1 MRRLKYNSDYMSRQ
15 MDKELEALEDR
26 LKAIYA
32 NASYDVNAE
41 FAKFAKTFEAKDA
54 EMAKMVAEG
63 SMTEAE
69 YSLWRQRQIL
79 QTDLYKASVDKMTV
93 TMLNADITAM
103 ATINGDLPMVV
114 AQSYN
119 FVQSL
124 GWKKADDAGL
134 SVGTFQ
140 IYNADSVQTIIR
152 DNPDLLKSVD
162 IPVDKKWNKE
172 KINNEIVSSIMKG
185 DPIPKV
191 AENLQKVAK
200 MDENSAIR
208 NARTAMT
215 SAENLGRSE
224 SADRLKSQGI
234 PVNEVWNATYDSR
247 TRDTHL
253 MLDGTMRDENGY
265 FGADFLTT
273 PLRYPADPLGDP
285 EEVYNCRCR
294 MSVVLEGI
302 DHSQDGDLYEEFMK
316 SQHPDDWEKMQ
327 ENKGYQAKQEVIQGA
342 LERKE
347 ILLQNMG
354 DVNPRESEQNPSDY
368 VAEKNADVPSG
379 LEARAEEIGEMTY
392 SEIFDAF
399 VDNPD
404 SYVYSERYQQD
415 TEQIRELRNENDR
428 LKEEKQKLE
437 EEFSKETREKPKSE
451 WTEDERLYYEIIGEK
466 PLEYTDRGY
475 EVEKEIREIS
485 KEVREN
491 DSKISDLRDDLDL
504 QSKTA
509 YWQESS
515 EWLASGNQYD
525 YEKGDVNKEYEGIST
540 TMSIKEF
547 DQDLAEGIG
556 FIAEMSP
563 DEYLDRIAFEIFN
576 TSRESAIVCD
586 YSNVQKYAKMIS
598 EGVKFDMGYLDYDKG
613 GQEGRH
619 RAMACKLLG
628 IEKIPVYI
636 RGRSI

>member
-1 MRRLKYNSDYMSRQ
+1 MRRLNYNSDYMSRQ

-63 SMTEAE
+63 GMTEAE

-124 GWKKADDAGL
+124 GWKQADDAGL

-185 DPIPKV
+185 DSIQQV

-265 FGADFLTT
+265 FGADFLAT

-316 SQHPDDWEKMQ
+316 SQHPEDWEKMQ
-327 ENKGYQAKQEVIQGA
+327 ENKGYQAKQEVIQEA
-342 LERKE
+342 QARKE
-347 ILLQNMG
+347 SLLEAKAEAQAKEEAEQKEKSSLTSSDKWSILPSIETTPQEEIKMADVG
-354 DVNPRESEQNPSDY
+354 DVKKFKQFNKAEQAEIAQIYYDGYWNIVLKNHDRVISE
-368 VAEKNADVPSG
+368 EH
-379 LEARAEEIGEMTY
+379 
-392 SEIFDAF
+392 
-399 VDNPD
+399 
-404 SYVYSERYQQD
+404 
-415 TEQIRELRNENDR
+415 
-428 LKEEKQKLE
+428 
-437 EEFSKETREKPKSE
+437 
-451 WTEDERLYYEIIGEK
+451 W
-466 PLEYTDRGY
+466 
-475 EVEKEIREIS
+475 
-485 KEVREN
+485 
-491 DSKISDLRDDLDL
+491 
-504 QSKTA
+504 
-509 YWQESS
+509 
-515 EWLASGNQYD
+515 
-525 YEKGDVNKEYEGIST
+525 GDVKWELKQ
-540 TMSIKEF
+540 M
-547 DQDLAEGIG
+547 
-556 FIAEMSP
+556 
-563 DEYLDRIAFEIFN
+563 
-576 TSRESAIVCD
+576 
-586 YSNVQKYAKMIS
+586 
-598 EGVKFDMGYLDYDKG
+598 VKRNDFTI
-613 GQEGRH
+613 QW
-619 RAMACKLLG
+619 
-628 IEKIPVYI
+628 
-636 RGRSI
+636 

>member
-54 EMAKMVAEG
+54 EMAKMVEAG

-103 ATINGDLPMVV
+103 ATINGDLPMVL

-124 GWKKADDAGL
+124 GWKQADDAGL

-140 IYNADSVQTIIR
+140 IYNADSVQTIIK

-162 IPVDKKWNKE
+162 VPVDKKWNKE

-234 PVNEVWNATYDSR
+234 PVNEVWSATYDSR

-347 ILLQNMG
+347 SLLEAKAEAQANT
-354 DVNPRESEQNPSDY
+354 DKSTKEFTEIPQKPERPNKDDFADY
-368 VAEKNADVPSG
+368 DKY
-379 LEARAEEIGEMTY
+379 LEARDKYREE
-392 SEIFDAF
+392 
-399 VDNPD
+399 
-404 SYVYSERYQQD
+404 
-415 TEQIRELRNENDR
+415 REEW
-428 LKEEKQKLE
+428 EKQRDEHIQNMKDKTEPMTRQELTEWADKRGIEILE
-437 EEFSKETREKPKSE
+437 NTDFKNLGSIDDVDP
-451 WTEDERLYYEIIGEK
+451 RLLRIM
-466 PLEYTDRGY
+466 TDRCDELLNEFPQVLDYRQKFMEDNGMEGTFKFTIGY
-475 EVEKEIREIS
+475 S
-485 KEVREN
+485 KDNSV
-491 DSKISDLRDDLDL
+491 
-504 QSKTA
+504 
-509 YWQESS
+509 
-515 EWLASGNQYD
+515 LADG
-525 YEKGDVNKEYEGIST
+525 
-540 TMSIKEF
+540 
-547 DQDLAEGIG
+547 GIG
-556 FIAEMSP
+556 FMFGADAKDFDYYASQQYDSIAGG
-563 DEYLDRIAFEIFN
+563 YLVNGTGDLR
-576 TSRESAIVCD
+576 AIVD
-586 YSNVQKYAKMIS
+586 HEFGHNVQATIATFNGKSESEIGWEFVEKTKGLEGKSEYSLTNENEMFAEAFASWYGGNDTELAHQMEEFLKEYGMI
-598 EGVKFDMGYLDYDKG
+598 
-613 GQEGRH
+613 
-619 RAMACKLLG
+619 
-628 IEKIPVYI
+628 
-636 RGRSI
+636 

>member
-63 SMTEAE
+63 SITDAE

-103 ATINGDLPMVV
+103 ATINGDLPMVL

-124 GWKKADDAGL
+124 GWKQADDAGL

-162 IPVDKKWNKE
+162 VPVDKKWNKE

-234 PVNEVWNATYDSR
+234 PVNEMWNATYDNR

-347 ILLQNMG
+347 SL
-354 DVNPRESEQNPSDY
+354 
-368 VAEKNADVPSG
+368 
-379 LEARAEEIGEMTY
+379 LEAKAE
-392 SEIFDAF
+392 A
-399 VDNPD
+399 
-404 SYVYSERYQQD
+404 QQ
-415 TEQIRELRNENDR
+415 
-428 LKEEKQKLE
+428 KEEKVEPSYPVATNREEATEILEGMFANIPRGVNYLDEDVYIANANKLSE
-437 EEFSKETREKPKSE
+437 LDAKFDVMKTGDSRMSLLLGHTEGTGVTTKGWAEVQTSLGKVGSSSLIINMDIYTKNTEYWENRTSNAIEKNWWMPVSPENQSVMVITHEYGHIIENSITNTVDFAKESIKVWESDKSE
-451 WTEDERLYYEIIGEK
+451 DKAETIAWYTEQ
-466 PLEYTDRGY
+466 LEQKRD
-475 EVEKEIREIS
+475 EIREEIIS
-485 KEVREN
+485 IAMEN
-491 DSKISDLRDDLDL
+491 NPNFDLD
-504 QSKTA
+504 SNISNYGK
-509 YWQESS
+509 SS
-515 EWLASGNQYD
+515 SGEFFAECFMNSQLGEPNELGDAMNIWL
-525 YEKGDVNKEYEGIST
+525 ERKG
-540 TMSIKEF
+540 
-547 DQDLAEGIG
+547 
-556 FIAEMSP
+556 
-563 DEYLDRIAFEIFN
+563 
-576 TSRESAIVCD
+576 
-586 YSNVQKYAKMIS
+586 
-598 EGVKFDMGYLDYDKG
+598 
-613 GQEGRH
+613 
-619 RAMACKLLG
+619 LL
-628 IEKIPVYI
+628 
-636 RGRSI
+636 

>member
-63 SMTEAE
+63 SITEAE

-103 ATINGDLPMVV
+103 ATINGDLPMVL

-124 GWKKADDAGL
+124 GWKQADDAGL

-140 IYNADSVQTIIR
+140 IYNADSVQTIIK

-234 PVNEVWNATYDSR
+234 PVNEMWNATYDNR

-347 ILLQNMG
+347 SLLEVKAEAQAKAEAEQKPEEKATETEANDIHQKIEDSPFTPASTIAEAEAYAESTYIDSGMMHITNAG
-354 DVNPRESEQNPSDY
+354 KDVSFKGIDVDVANAINQRLTTIYDNFNISPLSSLETYGKKDKKVFARDGEAMMFTTPFGNIGINSIYLKDIETAMAKAEEGRSAFDYVIANIDSLSGKQKEFAEQCEKAGRQVVDDSIEGFITHEIGHNVSFHDLNSELTEIGKNTDWESYASGISGYANASFNEY
-368 VAEKNADVPSG
+368 VAES
-379 LEARAEEIGEMTY
+379 
-392 SEIFDAF
+392 F
-399 VDNPD
+399 
-404 SYVYSERYQQD
+404 
-415 TEQIRELRNENDR
+415 
-428 LKEEKQKLE
+428 
-437 EEFSKETREKPKSE
+437 
-451 WTEDERLYYEIIGEK
+451 
-466 PLEYTDRGY
+466 
-475 EVEKEIREIS
+475 
-485 KEVREN
+485 
-491 DSKISDLRDDLDL
+491 
-504 QSKTA
+504 TA
-509 YWQESS
+509 YYNGETDILQPEIVEAFDS
-515 EWLASGNQYD
+515 L
-525 YEKGDVNKEYEGIST
+525 KKNKEG
-540 TMSIKEF
+540 
-547 DQDLAEGIG
+547 
-556 FIAEMSP
+556 
-563 DEYLDRIAFEIFN
+563 
-576 TSRESAIVCD
+576 
-586 YSNVQKYAKMIS
+586 
-598 EGVKFDMGYLDYDKG
+598 
-613 GQEGRH
+613 
-619 RAMACKLLG
+619 
-628 IEKIPVYI
+628 
-636 RGRSI
+636 

>member
-63 SMTEAE
+63 SMTDAE

-124 GWKKADDAGL
+124 GWKQADDAGL

-140 IYNADSVQTIIR
+140 IYNADSVQTIIK

-162 IPVDKKWNKE
+162 VPVDKKWNKE

-234 PVNEVWNATYDSR
+234 PVNEMWNATYDSR

-327 ENKGYQAKQEVIQGA
+327 ENKGYKAKQEVIQEA
-342 LERKE
+342 QARKASLLEAKAEAQANTDKPMKE
-347 ILLQNMG
+347 FTEIPAKPERPNKA
-354 DVNPRESEQNPSDY
+354 DFDDY
-368 VAEKNADVPSG
+368 DKY
-379 LEARAEEIGEMTY
+379 LEARDKYREERDEW
-392 SEIFDAF
+392 
-399 VDNPD
+399 
-404 SYVYSERYQQD
+404 
-415 TEQIRELRNENDR
+415 
-428 LKEEKQKLE
+428 EKQRDEHIQNMKDKTEPMTRQELTEWADKRGIEILE
-437 EEFSKETREKPKSE
+437 NTDFKNLGSI
-451 WTEDERLYYEIIGEK
+451 DEVDPRL
-466 PLEYTDRGY
+466 LRVMTDRCDELLNEFPQVLDYRQKFMEDNGMEGTFKFTIGY
-475 EVEKEIREIS
+475 S
-485 KEVREN
+485 KDNSV
-491 DSKISDLRDDLDL
+491 
-504 QSKTA
+504 
-509 YWQESS
+509 
-515 EWLASGNQYD
+515 LADG
-525 YEKGDVNKEYEGIST
+525 
-540 TMSIKEF
+540 
-547 DQDLAEGIG
+547 GIG
-556 FIAEMSP
+556 FMFGGDAKDFDYYASLQYDSIAQG
-563 DEYLDRIAFEIFN
+563 YLVNGTGDLR
-576 TSRESAIVCD
+576 AIVD
-586 YSNVQKYAKMIS
+586 HEFGHNVQATIATFNGKS
-598 EGVKFDMGYLDYDKG
+598 ETDIGWEFVEKTK
-613 GQEGRH
+613 
-619 RAMACKLLG
+619 G
-628 IEKIPVYI
+628 IEGKSEYSLTNENELFAEAFASWYGGNDTELAHQMEEFLKEYGMI
-636 RGRSI
+636 

>member
-63 SMTEAE
+63 SMTDAE

-124 GWKKADDAGL
+124 GWKQADDAGL

-162 IPVDKKWNKE
+162 VPVDKKWNKE

-234 PVNEVWNATYDSR
+234 PVNEVWNATYDNR

-347 ILLQNMG
+347 SL
-354 DVNPRESEQNPSDY
+354 
-368 VAEKNADVPSG
+368 
-379 LEARAEEIGEMTY
+379 LEAKAE
-392 SEIFDAF
+392 A
-399 VDNPD
+399 
-404 SYVYSERYQQD
+404 QQ
-415 TEQIRELRNENDR
+415 
-428 LKEEKQKLE
+428 KEEKVEPSYPVATNREEATEILEGMFANIPRGVNYLDEDVYIANANKLSE
-437 EEFSKETREKPKSE
+437 LDAKFDVMKTGDSRMSLLLGHTEGTGVTTKGWAEVQTSLGKVGSSSLIINMDIYTKNTEYWENRTSNAIEKNWWMPVSPENQSVMVITHEYGHIIENSITNTVDFAKESIKVWESDKSE
-451 WTEDERLYYEIIGEK
+451 DKAETIAWYTEQ
-466 PLEYTDRGY
+466 LEQKRD
-475 EVEKEIREIS
+475 EIREEIIS
-485 KEVREN
+485 IAMEN
-491 DSKISDLRDDLDL
+491 NPNFDLD
-504 QSKTA
+504 SNISNYGK
-509 YWQESS
+509 SS
-515 EWLASGNQYD
+515 SGEFFAECFMNSQLGEPNELGDAMNIWL
-525 YEKGDVNKEYEGIST
+525 ERKG
-540 TMSIKEF
+540 
-547 DQDLAEGIG
+547 
-556 FIAEMSP
+556 
-563 DEYLDRIAFEIFN
+563 
-576 TSRESAIVCD
+576 
-586 YSNVQKYAKMIS
+586 
-598 EGVKFDMGYLDYDKG
+598 
-613 GQEGRH
+613 
-619 RAMACKLLG
+619 LL
-628 IEKIPVYI
+628 
-636 RGRSI
+636 

>member
-63 SMTEAE
+63 SMTDAE

-103 ATINGDLPMVV
+103 ATINGDLPMVL

-124 GWKKADDAGL
+124 GWKQADDAGL

-140 IYNADSVQTIIR
+140 IYNADSVQTIIK

-162 IPVDKKWNKE
+162 VPVDKKWNKE

-234 PVNEVWNATYDSR
+234 PVNEMWNATYDSR

-342 LERKE
+342 LARKE
-347 ILLQNMG
+347 SL
-354 DVNPRESEQNPSDY
+354 
-368 VAEKNADVPSG
+368 
-379 LEARAEEIGEMTY
+379 LEAKAE
-392 SEIFDAF
+392 A
-399 VDNPD
+399 
-404 SYVYSERYQQD
+404 QQ
-415 TEQIRELRNENDR
+415 
-428 LKEEKQKLE
+428 KEEKESKQIPIMPESVRNAYDTFESKYVDAKVEHGMLFSKDGELLSESKSKRQESVSIASESMYQNLGEGSYEIHNHTAEELFSWKDISNYEKYGINGTITIPSGYEYTLYNTNAPRWDWDDLQKMDYEWLSSAWAKAEEEISDQWLLERRDLIGELQASGLARDEVRTQLRIWEENNSRLGRKEEWLE
-437 EEFSKETREKPKSE
+437 ENAEK
-451 WTEDERLYYEIIGEK
+451 Y
-466 PLEYTDRGY
+466 
-475 EVEKEIREIS
+475 
-485 KEVREN
+485 
-491 DSKISDLRDDLDL
+491 
-504 QSKTA
+504 
-509 YWQESS
+509 
-515 EWLASGNQYD
+515 
-525 YEKGDVNKEYEGIST
+525 
-540 TMSIKEF
+540 
-547 DQDLAEGIG
+547 G
-556 FIAEMSP
+556 FI
-563 DEYLDRIAFEIFN
+563 FEKKK
-576 TSRESAIVCD
+576 IV
-586 YSNVQKYAKMIS
+586 
-598 EGVKFDMGYLDYDKG
+598 
-613 GQEGRH
+613 
-619 RAMACKLLG
+619 
-628 IEKIPVYI
+628 
-636 RGRSI
+636 

>member
-124 GWKKADDAGL
+124 GWKQADDAGL

-162 IPVDKKWNKE
+162 VPVDKKWNKE

-327 ENKGYQAKQEVIQGA
+327 ENKGYQAKQEVIQEA
-342 LERKE
+342 QARKE
-347 ILLQNMG
+347 ALLEAKQG
-354 DVNPRESEQNPSDY
+354 EKQAEKQEEKQDVNQTANDILGNAYENHRIDNELKSVPLEEMQDSPLSSVSASYDHISDETASKINDTLGKLTSEYDTPLCKISTMDASQALGNTAFATTRHNYSVDTAEIILNPMKMNDYEKMTERIVELVEKGYCPQIPPENAGEYIITHEFGHTILNMRDTLSDSQNWVGADFETIRIARSEINEIYEEYISAIGQLESEKKSLEFEVIMGTADEQTVEKAKEASQALSEAKISNYSLTNVDEFLAESFANEKLGYNSNP
-368 VAEKNADVPSG
+368 
-379 LEARAEEIGEMTY
+379 
-392 SEIFDAF
+392 
-399 VDNPD
+399 
-404 SYVYSERYQQD
+404 YSERA
-415 TEQIRELRNENDR
+415 
-428 LKEEKQKLE
+428 
-437 EEFSKETREKPKSE
+437 
-451 WTEDERLYYEIIGEK
+451 
-466 PLEYTDRGY
+466 
-475 EVEKEIREIS
+475 VA
-485 KEVREN
+485 V
-491 DSKISDLRDDLDL
+491 LD
-504 QSKTA
+504 
-509 YWQESS
+509 
-515 EWLASGNQYD
+515 
-525 YEKGDVNKEYEGIST
+525 
-540 TMSIKEF
+540 
-547 DQDLAEGIG
+547 
-556 FIAEMSP
+556 
-563 DEYLDRIAFEIFN
+563 
-576 TSRESAIVCD
+576 
-586 YSNVQKYAKMIS
+586 KY
-598 EGVKFDMGYLDYDKG
+598 F
-613 GQEGRH
+613 GR
-619 RAMACKLLG
+619 
-628 IEKIPVYI
+628 
-636 RGRSI
+636 

>member
-63 SMTEAE
+63 SMTDAE

-103 ATINGDLPMVV
+103 ATINGDLPMVL

-124 GWKKADDAGL
+124 GWKQADDAGL

-140 IYNADSVQTIIR
+140 IYNADSVQTIIK

-162 IPVDKKWNKE
+162 VPVDKKWNKE

-234 PVNEVWNATYDSR
+234 PVNEMWNATYDSR

-327 ENKGYQAKQEVIQGA
+327 ENKGYKAKQEVIQEA
-342 LERKE
+342 QARKASLLEAKAEAQANTDKPMKE
-347 ILLQNMG
+347 FTEIPAKPERPNKA
-354 DVNPRESEQNPSDY
+354 DFDDY
-368 VAEKNADVPSG
+368 DKY
-379 LEARAEEIGEMTY
+379 LEARDKYREERDEW
-392 SEIFDAF
+392 
-399 VDNPD
+399 
-404 SYVYSERYQQD
+404 
-415 TEQIRELRNENDR
+415 
-428 LKEEKQKLE
+428 EKQRDEHIQNMKDKTEPMTRQELTEWADKRGIEILE
-437 EEFSKETREKPKSE
+437 NTDFKNLGSI
-451 WTEDERLYYEIIGEK
+451 DEVDPRL
-466 PLEYTDRGY
+466 LRVMTDRCDELLNEFPQVLDYRQKFMEDNGMEGTFKFTIGY
-475 EVEKEIREIS
+475 S
-485 KEVREN
+485 KDNSV
-491 DSKISDLRDDLDL
+491 
-504 QSKTA
+504 
-509 YWQESS
+509 
-515 EWLASGNQYD
+515 LADG
-525 YEKGDVNKEYEGIST
+525 
-540 TMSIKEF
+540 
-547 DQDLAEGIG
+547 GIG
-556 FIAEMSP
+556 FMFGGDAKDFDYYASLQYDSIAQG
-563 DEYLDRIAFEIFN
+563 YLVNGTGDLR
-576 TSRESAIVCD
+576 AIVD
-586 YSNVQKYAKMIS
+586 HEFGHNVQATIATFNGKS
-598 EGVKFDMGYLDYDKG
+598 ETDIGWEFVEKTK
-613 GQEGRH
+613 
-619 RAMACKLLG
+619 G
-628 IEKIPVYI
+628 IEGKSEYSLTNENELFAEAFASWYGGNDTELAHQMEEFLKEYGMI
-636 RGRSI
+636 